1 MDISRSPCLV
11 SAGRPMLLFLVL
23 IGVLTGAACPT
34 TTKGK
39 KAGSAK
45 AAVRSDSVTATA
57 ARVITLPDSADQI
70 VFGASSILTDKGVA
84 NGILLSDTMLTYDDN
99 TRLELRRVHVTFHTK
114 QGLKDGVMTAR
125 EGTYNTRLSRLEAR
139 GDVVIV
145 REDGKRLTSQQL
157 VYDQARNQFFT
168 DSAFVL
174 NEPNRTFTG
183 NGFESDPR
191 LANFK
196 CLRNCKGVA
205 PVKIPTR

>member
-1 MDISRSPCLV
+1 M
-11 SAGRPMLLFLVL
+11 RPFPLRTATPLLVL
-23 IGVLTGAACPT
+23 VIGLMGAACP
-34 TTKGK
+34 GK
-39 KAGSAK
+39 SSPKKSGAK
-45 AAVRSDSVTATA
+45 AAGAVAGAPNQPSRAKPMTRAV
-57 ARVITLPDSADQI
+57 VLPDSSDQI
-70 VFGASSILTDKGVA
+70 IFGASTVLTDKGVA
-84 NGILLSDTMLTYDDN
+84 NGLLLSDTMLTYDDN
-99 TRLELRRVHVTFHTK
+99 TRLELRRVHVTFYTK
-114 QGLKDGVMTAR
+114 QGVQDGVMTAR

-145 REDGKRLTSQQL
+145 RGDGKRLTSQQL

-174 NEPNRTFTG
+174 NEPKRTFTG

-196 CLRNCKGVA
+196 CLRNCKGIA